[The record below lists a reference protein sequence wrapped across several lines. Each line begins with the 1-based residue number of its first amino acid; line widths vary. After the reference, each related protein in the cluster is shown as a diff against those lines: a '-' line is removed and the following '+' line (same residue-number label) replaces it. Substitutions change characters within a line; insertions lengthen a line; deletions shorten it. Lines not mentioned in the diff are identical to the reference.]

1 MVSDLSWLTLTY
13 TFDCRCCE
21 SRKTAVLRHFH
32 AISIGT
38 WGHVTI
44 HVNRAVK
51 LISRRGI
58 VEAHTVHRS
67 LAGGETVL
75 SGACYAICEWS
86 RTGSPKDERE
96 ERKEIIN
103 RHAASLRG
111 TFRTSA

>member
-1 MVSDLSWLTLTY
+1 MLREPE
-13 TFDCRCCE
+13 DCRAATF
-21 SRKTAVLRHFH
+21 SRHIYRHMGSCDH
-32 AISIGT
+32 TRKQGREVDIS
-38 WGHVTI
+38 
-44 HVNRAVK
+44 
-51 LISRRGI
+51 RGI

-96 ERKEIIN
+96 ERKEIFN